1 MIKTIAKLKA
11 PWFGGKATV
20 QFVKNFH
27 RMKPAHRVSLLD
39 QIAKQIRDE
48 RDLAA
53 RHLAIEIRDDD
64 IRNAEAATLR
74 GEPETATS

>member
-1 MIKTIAKLKA
+1 
-11 PWFGGKATV
+11 
-20 QFVKNFH
+20 
-27 RMKPAHRVSLLD
+27 MKPAHRVSLLD

-64 IRNAEAATLR
+64 IRNAEAAVVR
-74 GEPETATS
+74 GEPEAATS